1 MNSLSKSYHSLTS
14 NPSSDSNVLAS
25 HGTHSSPIQ
34 PLSKNTLTSL
44 HKTHVSL
51 WSYHHFVDTRSVV
64 PTYFLLVVYFRIL
77 LSVRFLVIT
86 NGAVVNSCNGL
97 ICILFGSH
105 NLKSHI
111 STYWFCLW
119 NPATKTTSAEFGTFD
134 RHFRS
139 SPIFDAICAMLTF
152 GYDILTGT
160 YKVVASLPERNVDR
174 RYQVRIHSLGD
185 NWYGEIL
192 IVSLWLL

>member
-1 MNSLSKSYHSLTS
+1 
-14 NPSSDSNVLAS
+14 
-25 HGTHSSPIQ
+25 
-34 PLSKNTLTSL
+34 
-44 HKTHVSL
+44 
-51 WSYHHFVDTRSVV
+51 VV
-64 PTYFLLVVYFRIL
+64 
-77 LSVRFLVIT
+77 T

-139 SPIFDAICAMLTF
+139 SPIFDAICAMSTF
-152 GYDILTGT
+152 GYYILTGT

-185 NWYGEIL
+185 N
-192 IVSLWLL
+192 